1 MSEGRARLGG
11 AHRRPCSVVRQ
22 ALTTGWVVLGL
33 AVAVVSPVSGQRT
46 DEGFPLTFDRT
57 VVDVGDEVTPGVEV
71 AVVFVLTNPT
81 DETVEYFSKVSSR
94 SVTAP
99 WKTAALGPGESR
111 EVEVRV
117 KPKIAGP
124 FRYRVGF
131 VAGETRSAVFIQ
143 GWASE

>member
-1 MSEGRARLGG
+1 MSERRARPGCAQERPRG
-11 AHRRPCSVVRQ
+11 FVRRAWV
-22 ALTTGWVVLGL
+22 AGWVALGL
-33 AVAVVSPVSGQRT
+33 AVALVGPASGQRSE
-46 DEGFPLTFDRT
+46 DGFPLTFDRT
-57 VVDVGDEVTPGVEV
+57 VVDLGDEVRPGVEV

-99 WKTAALGPGESR
+99 WKTTEIGPGEAR
-111 EVEVRV
+111 EVEVRI

-124 FRYRVGF
+124 FRYRIGF
-131 VAGETRSAVFIQ
+131 VAGETRAAVFIQ